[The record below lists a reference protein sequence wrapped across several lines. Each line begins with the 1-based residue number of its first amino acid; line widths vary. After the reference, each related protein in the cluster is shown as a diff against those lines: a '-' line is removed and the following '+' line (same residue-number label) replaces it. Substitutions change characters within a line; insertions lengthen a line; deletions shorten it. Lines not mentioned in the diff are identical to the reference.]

1 MERAAGHVQRASDAF
16 SIGHEEPFVV
26 GDHIAAHTVGPLP
39 CFGIVGTSCG
49 DERSA
54 IGFVRR
60 KVTTLN
66 CWIRAADH
74 TLSLHVLPLRRVF
87 AIAACLM
94 IVTE

>member
-16 SIGHEEPFVV
+16 SVGHEEPFVV
-26 GDHIAAHTVGPLP
+26 GDHIAAHAIGPLP
-39 CFGIVGTSCG
+39 CFGIVGTSC
-49 DERSA
+49 
-54 IGFVRR
+54 FVRR